1 MFRLLLEDNKNIE
14 GYIKYLDSLI
24 LKLRTIKGI
33 DEPTK
38 QKLLSTYNEIISP
51 WMKKY
56 YLINKEISENEEMEM
71 IDIILD
77 NINMINK
84 LLE

>member
-1 MFRLLLEDNKNIE
+1 MKFKLLEDNKNIE

-33 DEPTK
+33 DESTK

>member
-14 GYIKYLDSLI
+14 GYVKYLDSLI

-38 QKLLSTYNEIISP
+38 QKLLSTYSEFISP

-56 YLINKEISENEEMEM
+56 YLLNKEISENEEMEM

-77 NINMINK
+77 NINMIND
-84 LLE
+84 LLK